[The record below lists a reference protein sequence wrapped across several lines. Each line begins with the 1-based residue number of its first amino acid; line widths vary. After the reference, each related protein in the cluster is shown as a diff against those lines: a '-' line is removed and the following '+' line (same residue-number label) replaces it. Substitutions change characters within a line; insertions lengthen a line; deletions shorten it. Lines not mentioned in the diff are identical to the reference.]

1 MSITSRSLIA
11 HAGSC
16 VAALLLAAC
25 AVTTDAP
32 APGAGAGAGAG
43 TGAAAARGQGP
54 GAAPRGGGGFAADP
68 RAQSRSYHFADAN
81 QDMPYCVFAS
91 SKVSKD
97 KPAPL
102 IVSLHGMGAPP
113 TIMCNSTAV
122 DLAEEGGYV
131 LVAPMGYSTTGWFGS
146 PVISMGPG
154 DRKSVV

>member
-1 MSITSRSLIA
+1 KTMSITSRSLIA

-25 AVTTDAP
+25 AVTADAP
-32 APGAGAGAGAG
+32 APDASPGAGAG
-43 TGAAAARGQGP
+43 AARGQGP
-54 GAAPRGGGGFAADP
+54 GAAPRGGGGSAADP

-91 SKVSKD
+91 SKVSRD

-113 TIMCNSTAV
+113 T
-122 DLAEEGGYV
+122 
-131 LVAPMGYSTTGWFGS
+131 
-146 PVISMGPG
+146 
-154 DRKSVV
+154 